1 MLVWNEAKKEDE
13 EINVDMELDLR
24 GTPFDTAKKEKKEPI
39 NVMVSSIEKDTVNR
53 FSFYTGFTVTT
64 LIKMF
69 LHTLIVLL
77 KPINREHTKLPEDVL
92 YSLLTEVLLNA
103 PQLLLKELET
113 KIAETKEQYKGR
125 M

>member
-1 MLVWNEAKKEDE
+1 MLVWNEQEKEDE
-13 EINVDMELDLR
+13 VVNLDLDLV
-24 GTPFDTAKKEKKEPI
+24 GTPFDIKRKEKKEPI
-39 NVMVSSIEKDTVNR
+39 NVMVTTIEKDTINR

-92 YSLLTEVLLNA
+92 YGVLTEVLLNA
-103 PQLLLKELET
+103 PQLLLKELEN
-113 KIAETKEQYKGR
+113 KIAQTKEEYIGR
-125 M
+125 H